1 MDNNL
6 FGAVEEQKSEAVKK
20 IKNGI
25 QKYLIFFVLLFNILL
40 EVVSKLYTFG
50 LHNPFSAE
58 FVLSVSLSTVTTVV
72 CYLSFIPFGRYDE
85 RKRNLDYE
93 DINSTWKNLS
103 TTVRLGF
110 LSLFEIFCKDQVTAE
125 RNDAKRY
132 LLENNTVIPFETY
145 KEKYEGMTKKEL
157 KALYKSGLISKN
169 DFKTLMRANGYGLF
183 NPTKIKAINPVI
195 ILAGTS
201 KSSLNDAGRSNSSTI
216 PRKLILRLAL
226 SLVVTV
232 VLNSF
237 KARFAGGGEGVIL
250 DMIFSVAQIVVA
262 SIGGYSVGVDDFKF
276 TVDKINS
283 RVIFLSLFCE
293 KNKIEIKEAPS
304 K

>member
-6 FGAVEEQKSEAVKK
+6 FGTVEEHKSEAVKK

-40 EVVSKLYTFG
+40 EIVSKLYTFG

-58 FVLSVSLSTVTTVV
+58 FVLNVSLSMVTTVV

-85 RKRNLDYE
+85 RKRNLEYE
-93 DINSTWKNLS
+93 DINNDWKNLS
-103 TTVRLGF
+103 KTVRLGF
-110 LSLFEIFCKDQVTAE
+110 LSLFDTFCKDQVTAE
-125 RNDAKRY
+125 RNDAKRH
-132 LLENNTVIPFETY
+132 LLENNTVIPFEEY

-157 KALYKSGLISKN
+157 KALYKRGLLSKK
-169 DFKTLMRANGYGLF
+169 DFKALKRANGYGLF

-216 PRKLILRLAL
+216 PRKLGLKLAL
-226 SLVVTV
+226 VLVASL
-232 VLNSF
+232 VLNSIKTQF
-237 KARFAGGGEGVIL
+237 VGGGEGVIL